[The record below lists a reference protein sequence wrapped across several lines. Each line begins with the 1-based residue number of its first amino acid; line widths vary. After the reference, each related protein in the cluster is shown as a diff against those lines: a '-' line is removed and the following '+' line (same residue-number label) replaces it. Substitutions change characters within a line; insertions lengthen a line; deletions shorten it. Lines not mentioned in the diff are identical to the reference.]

1 MRANESQQ
9 QANKK
14 EWNEVY
20 SSHPILWINVEITAY
35 DDGKGEVLVRL
46 RFRYK
51 ERKWRGESRRR
62 ETEEVF
68 RREKKRESFAKSR
81 CCRNSSWSSCHLGLQ
96 AWTLLFFWTVARGPI
111 AILGS
116 SLRKMACW
124 LYKRMNSTLLLTKKM
139 KTLSLLVSWRFDKH
153 IEWIFYYRLR

>member
-1 MRANESQQ
+1 MCINVYLKQVSFTVCSICMRANESQQ

-51 ERKWRGESRRR
+51 ERK
-62 ETEEVF
+62 
-68 RREKKRESFAKSR
+68 
-81 CCRNSSWSSCHLGLQ
+81 
-96 AWTLLFFWTVARGPI
+96 
-111 AILGS
+111 
-116 SLRKMACW
+116 
-124 LYKRMNSTLLLTKKM
+124 
-139 KTLSLLVSWRFDKH
+139 
-153 IEWIFYYRLR
+153 